1 MGIAGNL
8 GEAPVY
14 PVYPVYPE
22 YPETS
27 ADKWATMCYYELL

>member
-1 MGIAGNL
+1 MEIAGNL
-8 GEAPVY
+8 EEAPVY
-14 PVYPVYPE
+14 SD